1 MTWSRLRSFLAVAD
15 TGSVRAAAVSLS
27 VTESAV
33 SAALAA
39 LQAELGAIL
48 VERYGRGI
56 RLTEAGAV
64 YAEYV
69 RQILGLLDEASSAVV
84 HGADPER
91 GSLRLGAVTTAG
103 EYLVPGLLATFLAD
117 HPDII
122 VTLEVGVRDRV
133 HELLASH
140 HLDLVIAG
148 RPPRGS
154 GLVTRAMRRNSL
166 VVVAAPGLPADLPS
180 TAWLLREQGSGTR
193 ATTLALL
200 DTLEITPPTL
210 AVGSHGAV
218 VAAASLG
225 LGLALVSQDAVRRQL
240 ASREL
245 VVVPVPG
252 TPLARPWN
260 AVTGRAPTAT
270 TRLFIAHLLD
280 QAAAGEL
287 AFQSPRTPK
296 GSSRTAARTRGTA
309 LTP

>member
-1 MTWSRLRSFLAVAD
+1 MTWSRLRTFLAVTE

-39 LQAELGAIL
+39 LQADLGAVL
-48 VERYGRGI
+48 VERHGRGI
-56 RLTEAGAV
+56 RLTEAGLV
-64 YAEYV
+64 YADYV

-84 HGADPER
+84 QGADPER

-103 EYLVPGLLATFLAD
+103 EYLVPGLLATFLVE
-117 HPDII
+117 HPDIA

-133 HELLASH
+133 HEMLAAH
-140 HLDLVIAG
+140 QLDLVIAG
-148 RPPRGS
+148 RPPRGT
-154 GLVTRAMRRNSL
+154 GLVTKAMRRNSL
-166 VVVAAPGLPADLPS
+166 VVVAAPGLQADLPT

-200 DTLEITPPTL
+200 DTLEIAPPTL

-240 ASREL
+240 VSGEL
-245 VVVPVPG
+245 VMVSVPG
-252 TPLARPWN
+252 TPLVRPWH
-260 AVTGRAPTAT
+260 AATGRAPTAT

-280 QAAAGEL
+280 QAGAGDL
-287 AFQSPRTPK
+287 AFQSPRGLEGVRRPR
-296 GSSRTAARTRGTA
+296 SSSA
-309 LTP
+309 L